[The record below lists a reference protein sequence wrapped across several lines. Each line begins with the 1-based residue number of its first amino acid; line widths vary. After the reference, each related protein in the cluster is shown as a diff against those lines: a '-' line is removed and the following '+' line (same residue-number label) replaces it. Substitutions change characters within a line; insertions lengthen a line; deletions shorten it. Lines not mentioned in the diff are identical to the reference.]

1 MHENTTMN
9 MLDRFFD
16 SASSTA
22 DTARDRARLA
32 AQGNDRPSFGAVALV
47 GLLGAAG
54 GAAASF
60 LFDPARGRARRARL
74 VDQGA
79 AVVRQVVRNGE
90 QAVKQV
96 RSTVDARVAAVR
108 AEHTPQARAMDDA
121 TLTDRVRS
129 IVFRDE
135 SVPKGDLNI
144 NVERGIVVLRG
155 EVPDEALKA
164 RIVSEVEAID
174 GVWSVRDLLHL
185 PGEPA
190 VTSAA
195 T

>member
-1 MHENTTMN
+1 MN
-9 MLDRFFD
+9 ILDRFFD
-16 SASSTA
+16 TASSTA

-32 AQGNDRPSFGAVALV
+32 ARGDDGPSYGLVALA

-54 GAAASF
+54 GALASF
-60 LFDPARGRARRARL
+60 LLDPARGRSRRARL
-74 VDQGA
+74 GDQGTA
-79 AVVRQVVRNGE
+79 AVRRALRTGE
-90 QAVKQV
+90 QTVKQI
-96 RSTVDARVAAVR
+96 RSTVDAKAAAVR
-108 AEHTPQARAMDDA
+108 AGRTTQARAIDDA

-129 IVFRDE
+129 IVFRDDA
-135 SVPKGDLNI
+135 VPKGDLNI

-155 EVPDEALKA
+155 EIPDEALKA
-164 RIVSEVEAID
+164 RLVSEVEAIE

>member
-1 MHENTTMN
+1 MTIF
-9 MLDRFFD
+9 DRFLGT
-16 SASSTA
+16 ASSTA

-32 AQGNDRPSFGAVALV
+32 ARGDDGPSVGTVALA

-54 GAAASF
+54 GALASF

-74 VDQGA
+74 ADQGA
-79 AVVRQVVRNGE
+79 ATVRRALRTGE
-90 QAVKQV
+90 RAARQV
-96 RSTVDARVAAVR
+96 RSTVDGKVAAVR
-108 AEHTPQARAMDDA
+108 AERTAQARAVDDA

-129 IVFRDE
+129 IVFRDDA
-135 SVPKGDLNI
+135 VPKGDLNI

-155 EVPDEALKA
+155 EVPDHEARSRL
-164 RIVSEVEAID
+164 ISEVEAIE

>member
-1 MHENTTMN
+1 MSI
-9 MLDRFFD
+9 LDRLFD
-16 SASSTA
+16 SASTTA
-22 DTARDRARLA
+22 DTARERARLA
-32 AQGNDRPSFGAVALV
+32 ARGRNRPSFGAVALA

-74 VDQGA
+74 ADQGA
-79 AVVRQVVRNGE
+79 ATVRRVARKGE
-90 QAVKQV
+90 RAAAHI
-96 RSTVDARVAAVR
+96 RSSVEGRVAAMR
-108 AEHTPQARAMDDA
+108 AGQATTARAMDDA

-129 IVFRDE
+129 IVFSDDAI
-135 SVPKGDLNI
+135 PKGDLNI

-155 EVPDEALKA
+155 EVTDEALRA
-164 RIVSEVEAID
+164 RIVSQVEAID

-190 VTSAA
+190 VAA
-195 T
+195 STAR

>member
-1 MHENTTMN
+1 MN
-9 MLDRFFD
+9 ILDRLFG

-22 DTARDRARLA
+22 ATARDRARLA
-32 AQGNDRPSFGAVALV
+32 ARGDHGPSFGTVALA

-54 GAAASF
+54 GAIASF

-79 AVVRQVVRNGE
+79 AAVRRARRTGE
-90 QAVKQV
+90 QTVNQV
-96 RSTVDARVAAVR
+96 RSTVDGKVSAVR
-108 AEHTPQARAMDDA
+108 AERTTQARAVDDA

-129 IVFRDE
+129 IVFRDDA
-135 SVPKGDLNI
+135 VPKGDLNI

-164 RIVSEVEAID
+164 RLLSDVEAIE

>member
-1 MHENTTMN
+1 MN
-9 MLDRFFD
+9 ILDRFFD
-16 SASSTA
+16 TASSTA

-32 AQGNDRPSFGAVALV
+32 ARGNDRPGFGSVALV

-54 GAAASF
+54 GALASF

-74 VDQGA
+74 VDQGTA
-79 AVVRQVVRNGE
+79 AVRRALRSGE
-90 QAVKQV
+90 QTVKQV
-96 RSTVDARVAAVR
+96 RSTVDGKVAAVR
-108 AEHTPQARAMDDA
+108 AERATQARAIDDA

-129 IVFRDE
+129 IVFRDDA
-135 SVPKGDLNI
+135 VPKGDLNI

-164 RIVSEVEAID
+164 RLLSEVEAIE

>member
-1 MHENTTMN
+1 MHETITMN
-9 MLDRFFD
+9 LLDRLSN
-16 SASSTA
+16 SAASTA
-22 DTARDRARLA
+22 GTARDRASLA
-32 AQGNDRPSFGAVALV
+32 ARGNRRPSLGAVAAA

-54 GAAASF
+54 GALASF
-60 LFDPARGRARRARL
+60 LFDPARGRARRARFG
-74 VDQGA
+74 DQAAAATRRAIRDGERAVGRVRGA
-79 AVVRQVVRNGE
+79 VEARASAFR
-90 QAVKQV
+90 AA
-96 RSTVDARVAAVR
+96 RSTHVR
-108 AEHTPQARAMDDA
+108 AVDDA

-129 IVFRDE
+129 VVFRDE
-135 SVPKGDLNI
+135 AVPKGNLNI

-155 EVPDEALKA
+155 EVPDEGMKA
-164 RIVSEVEAID
+164 SIVSEVEGIE

>member
-1 MHENTTMN
+1 MN
-9 MLDRFFD
+9 IFDRFLR

-32 AQGNDRPSFGAVALV
+32 ARGDDGPSFGLVALAGV
-47 GLLGAAG
+47 LGAAG
-54 GAAASF
+54 GAVASF

-74 VDQGA
+74 ADQGA
-79 AVVRQVVRNGE
+79 AAARRALRGGE

-96 RSTVDARVAAVR
+96 RGTVDGKVAA
-108 AEHTPQARAMDDA
+108 ARAARSTEARAIDDA

-129 IVFRDE
+129 IVFRDDA
-135 SVPKGDLNI
+135 VPKGDLNI

-155 EVPDEALKA
+155 EVPDEAFKA
-164 RIVSEVEAID
+164 RLLSEVEAIE

-195 T
+195 A

>member
-1 MHENTTMN
+1 MN
-9 MLDRFFD
+9 MFERLFD

-32 AQGNDRPSFGAVALV
+32 ARGDDGPSFGSIALA

-54 GAAASF
+54 GAVASF

-74 VDQGA
+74 ADQAAATVRRGA
-79 AVVRQVVRNGE
+79 RAGE

-96 RSTVDARVAAVR
+96 RSAVEARAAAFR
-108 AEHTPQARAMDDA
+108 AGQTTQARPIDDA

-129 IVFRDE
+129 IVLRDDA
-135 SVPKGDLNI
+135 VPKGDLNI

-155 EVPDEALKA
+155 EVPDEELRA
-164 RIVSEVEAID
+164 RIVSEVEGIE

-190 VTSAA
+190 AASAA

>member
-1 MHENTTMN
+1 MN
-9 MLDRFFD
+9 VLDRLLD

-22 DTARDRARLA
+22 DTARDRALLA
-32 AQGNDRPSFGAVALV
+32 TRGSDRPSVGFVASA

-54 GAAASF
+54 GALASY
-60 LFDPARGRARRARL
+60 LLDPARGRARRARL
-74 VDQGA
+74 ADQA
-79 AVVRQVVRNGE
+79 ATFLRRTMRNGE

-108 AEHTPQARAMDDA
+108 AEHTTQARAIDDA

-129 IVFRDE
+129 IVLRDE
-135 SVPKGDLNI
+135 AVPKGVLNI
-144 NVERGIVVLRG
+144 NVERGIVVRRG
-155 EVPDEALKA
+155 EVPDEAIKSRL
-164 RIVSEVEAID
+164 VSEVEGID

-190 VTSAA
+190 VASTAG
-195 T
+195 

>member
-1 MHENTTMN
+1 MSIF
-9 MLDRFFD
+9 DRLLR

-22 DTARDRARLA
+22 DTTRARARSA
-32 AQGNDRPSFGAVALV
+32 ARGNAAPSVGLVALAGV
-47 GLLGAAG
+47 LGAAG
-54 GAAASF
+54 GAVASF
-60 LFDPARGRARRARL
+60 LLDPTRGRARRARL
-74 VDQGA
+74 ADQGA
-79 AVVRQVVRNGE
+79 AAARRVVRGGQ
-90 QAVKQV
+90 QAMKQV
-96 RSTVDARVAAVR
+96 RSTVDGKIAAARAGR
-108 AEHTPQARAMDDA
+108 STQARAIDDA

-129 IVFRDE
+129 IVFRDDA
-135 SVPKGDLNI
+135 VPKGDLNI

-155 EVPDEALKA
+155 EVPDHEARSRL
-164 RIVSEVEAID
+164 ISEVEAIE

>member
-1 MHENTTMN
+1 MRI
-9 MLDRFFD
+9 LDRFID
-16 SASSTA
+16 SAAATA
-22 DTARDRARLA
+22 DTARDRGRLA
-32 AQGNDRPSFGAVALV
+32 ARGNQRPGFGAVALA

-54 GAAASF
+54 GAVASF

-74 VDQGA
+74 ADQGA
-79 AVVRQVVRNGE
+79 ATVRRVARNGE
-90 QAVKQV
+90 QAVAQV
-96 RSTVDARVAAVR
+96 RSAVDGRVSAIR
-108 AEHTPQARAMDDA
+108 AGQTTSARAIDDA
-121 TLTDRVRS
+121 TLTDRVQS
-129 IVFRDE
+129 IVFRDDA
-135 SVPKGDLNI
+135 VPKGDLNI

-164 RIVSEVEAID
+164 RLVSDVEGIE

-190 VTSAA
+190 VTPAA

>member
-9 MLDRFFD
+9 MIDRFFD

-32 AQGNDRPSFGAVALV
+32 ARGNDRPSFGAVALA

-54 GAAASF
+54 GAVASF
-60 LFDPARGRARRARL
+60 LLDPTRGRARRARL
-74 VDQGA
+74 ADQGA
-79 AVVRQVVRNGE
+79 AALRQAVRNGE

-96 RSTVDARVAAVR
+96 RSTVDARVAAIR
-108 AEHTPQARAMDDA
+108 AGQTLQAHAIDDA

-129 IVFRDE
+129 IVFRGDD
-135 SVPKGDLNI
+135 VPKGDLNI

-155 EVPDEALKA
+155 EVPDEAMKA
-164 RIVSEVEAID
+164 RIVSEVEAVD

-185 PGEPA
+185 PGEA
-190 VTSAA
+190 VATAA